1 MSACVAVSVYKK
13 YTPTAEKKKH
23 IHEVYERRKRLE
35 AIG

>member
-1 MSACVAVSVYKK
+1 MSACVTVSVYKK
-13 YTPTAEKKKH
+13 YTPTPKKNH